1 LHAQFIVNVVNAL
14 YIVCTCQKNW
24 MKQHQNACRVTCVI
38 FSINHG
44 NWMITV
50 VYYDKLEK
58 YTRRQTSIS
67 NDVVSD
73 VVID

>member
-1 LHAQFIVNVVNAL
+1 
-14 YIVCTCQKNW
+14 
-24 MKQHQNACRVTCVI
+24 
-38 FSINHG
+38 
-44 NWMITV
+44 MITV